1 MAARRAILKATH
13 ELLQEGGLSSV
24 TIEGIAARAGVG
36 KPTIYRTWPNAHAVA
51 MAALME
57 GDAMSEAA
65 TPGGPTV
72 RTDAG
77 VKPAASRTSVAG
89 AAASSAG
96 PKAADAGAATNRMGS
111 KVRESSAGPERAG
124 SNIRESVA
132 GPEPA
137 GPTVRE
143 SSAGAEPAGSK
154 VRESSAGPEPADSN
168 TPEAAATEPKG
179 TAAHPRASTA
189 VGGVG
194 ALRAQLREVARVFSS
209 PLGRSV
215 TLMIAAAEQET
226 ELSKA
231 FRNHFMLARRNEGR
245 AFLINAMASGELRK
259 DLDVEV
265 ALDLIYAPVFYRLLL
280 GHAPLTA
287 SFMDEVLDLA
297 LHGLAASPFPT
308 GAA

>member
-1 MAARRAILKATH
+1 
-13 ELLQEGGLSSV
+13 
-24 TIEGIAARAGVG
+24 
-36 KPTIYRTWPNAHAVA
+36 
-51 MAALME
+51 
-57 GDAMSEAA
+57 
-65 TPGGPTV
+65 
-72 RTDAG
+72 
-77 VKPAASRTSVAG
+77 
-89 AAASSAG
+89 
-96 PKAADAGAATNRMGS
+96 MGS

-143 SSAGAEPAGSK
+143 SSAGAEPAGSKVRESSAGPEPADSK